1 MMSKHVGITSSISS
15 EDPYVRYDFFVYED
29 PEGNCTVMTSESY
42 EWMHKLKKPKLSLEQ
57 MDQMTE
63 EELEEWYE
71 SHDRSHISD

>member
-1 MMSKHVGITSSISS
+1 MSKHVGITSSIST

-29 PEGNCTVMTSESY
+29 PEGDITVMTSESY

-63 EELEEWYE
+63 EEINEWYE